1 MGDMR
6 YVQSVIS
13 LMVQVG
19 LKSVE
24 PIPIKT
30 EDAEYEII
38 NPEIKALPCSTV
50 PDTVEQDIKSES

>member
-1 MGDMR
+1 
-6 YVQSVIS
+6 
-13 LMVQVG
+13 MVQVG